1 MLMTVQA
8 FRWSSGEED
17 TTLAVLRRAVEQSPD
32 TTFLDF
38 DGDKTSYESL
48 FQRVMRLAHGLQ
60 AEGVGPGSTVITL
73 LDNNVEAVAAWFAVN
88 AAGGINVP
96 VNTAYKVRNIVVRTE
111 RTGAHHT
118 FTRAP
123 GRWAG
128 FSFGH
133 RVDTE
138 VPDAVEGST
147 RGCFCGRVVG
157 QAVVRAI
164 APTWGPYELA
174 TTDVRAPGT

>member
-88 AAGGINVP
+88 AARSWV
-96 VNTAYKVRNIVVRTE
+96 A
-111 RTGAHHT
+111 
-118 FTRAP
+118 
-123 GRWAG
+123 
-128 FSFGH
+128 
-133 RVDTE
+133 
-138 VPDAVEGST
+138 
-147 RGCFCGRVVG
+147 
-157 QAVVRAI
+157 
-164 APTWGPYELA
+164 
-174 TTDVRAPGT
+174 